1 MPLLPSFCQEM
12 SVEKLCSNF
21 AWVYLLQ
28 SWLMRLWIFEM
39 IWCFIYSSISY
50 ICWVC
55 QFVNWVC
62 RCVLCDVITESEV
75 VATRLYLA
83 MSAVITTL
91 MKRPENNFQ
100 LTVSRWKFDR
110 FNVNSLGRIFSILIK
125 VRTQCFREKCQKRFF
140 FLEVLKFQENL
151 LICEFVVVKECDLLL
166 TLLQV
171 ITILAFSFKNE
182 WTQIA
187 WINKY

>member
-1 MPLLPSFCQEM
+1 
-12 SVEKLCSNF
+12 
-21 AWVYLLQ
+21 
-28 SWLMRLWIFEM
+28 
-39 IWCFIYSSISY
+39 
-50 ICWVC
+50 
-55 QFVNWVC
+55 
-62 RCVLCDVITESEV
+62 
-75 VATRLYLA
+75 

-100 LTVSRWKFDR
+100 LTVGRWKFNR
-110 FNVNSLGRIFSILIK
+110 FNVNSLGRTFSILIK

-171 ITILAFSFKNE
+171 ITILAYSFKNE
-182 WTQIA
+182 
-187 WINKY
+187 